1 MKTIELEEATVKGS
15 TEAERLAHLALSP
28 YFKAA
33 LTAQSYAPSIG
44 EQDLKA
50 LLPRLGEWS
59 NKAANGDLRDLET
72 MLAAQV
78 LSLDS
83 IFHKL
88 AGQAKVN
95 IGQYPKT
102 VETYLRLALKA
113 QNQCRTTA
121 ETLAALKSPRQ
132 HITQNNVAGAMQINI
147 EMEGSHV
154 DRRAEGKD
162 AASNPAVEALGE
174 VYGSQD
180 PRRKSCIQQERTE
193 TRDVFS

>member
-1 MKTIELEEATVKGS
+1 MNSVTLTAESVSGR
-15 TEAERLAHLALSP
+15 TEKEKLANIALSP
-28 YFKAA
+28 EFKAA
-33 LTAQSYAPSIG
+33 VTSEAYAPPIG
-44 EQDLKA
+44 EQDLA
-50 LLPRLGEWS
+50 AVLQRLGEITS
-59 NKAANGDLRDLET
+59 RVASGDTRDVES
-72 MLAAQV
+72 MLAAQA
-78 LSLDS
+78 LTLDS

-95 IGQYPKT
+95 IGQYPKA

-121 ETLAALKSPRQ
+121 ETLAAIKSPRQ

>member
-1 MKTIELEEATVKGS
+1 MNPVTLTAESISGRTEEEK
-15 TEAERLAHLALSP
+15 LANIALSP
-28 YFKAA
+28 EFKAA
-33 LTAQSYAPSIG
+33 VTSKAYAPAIG
-44 EQDLKA
+44 EQDLA
-50 LLPRLGEWS
+50 AVLQRLGEITS
-59 NKAANGDLRDLET
+59 RVASGDTRDIES
-72 MLAAQV
+72 MLAAQA
-78 LSLDS
+78 LTLDS

-88 AGQAKVN
+88 AWQANVN
-95 IGQYPKT
+95 IGQDPKA

-174 VYGSQD
+174 VHRAKDGSWEGSI
-180 PRRKSCIQQERTE
+180 KGELTE

>member
-1 MKTIELEEATVKGS
+1 MNIEIAEDAVPGS
-15 TEAERLAHLALSP
+15 TEEERLANLGLSP
-28 YFKAA
+28 EFKAA
-33 LTAQSYAPSIG
+33 ITAKAFSPPIG
-44 EQDLKA
+44 EQDLAEIFK
-50 LLPRLGEWS
+50 RV
-59 NKAANGDLRDLET
+59 GDLSVDVLRGDIRPLEA
-72 MLAAQV
+72 MLVSQAAC
-78 LSLDS
+78 LDS
-83 IFHKL
+83 IFNRL
-88 AGQAKVN
+88 AIQAQSN
-95 IGQYPKT
+95 IGKHPKA

-121 ETLAALKSPRQ
+121 ETLVAIKSPRQ

-162 AASNPAVEALGE
+162 AAGNPAVEALGE